1 MGMTMLPQLP
11 KDLTDRNRTSPIAF
25 TGNKFEYRMVGSSQ
39 SMADPNIYIN
49 AAVAQVLEEVAQRL
63 EKAQDIELE
72 SHNIIR
78 DFYQGHKRIVFN
90 GNGYSKEWKEEALL
104 RGLPDYKDTVSALP
118 QLVTE
123 KSIELFEKQNIFTK
137 SEISSRLE
145 INLQTYSK
153 QINVEA
159 SIMVEMCRKHV
170 IPSVIRYI
178 GNLCDAIARQ
188 ESLGFDVAIQ
198 RQTISIVQNA
208 LNQAIE
214 GTELLH
220 VCIAKALSYKDEV
233 LKQAQIYRDE
243 VVAQMQ
249 TLRSHLDLMETYTD
263 KSYWPF
269 PSYDDLL
276 FRL

>member
-1 MGMTMLPQLP
+1 M
-11 KDLTDRNRTSPIAF
+11 
-25 TGNKFEYRMVGSSQ
+25 
-39 SMADPNIYIN
+39 
-49 AAVAQVLEEVAQRL
+49 
-63 EKAQDIELE
+63 
-72 SHNIIR
+72 
-78 DFYQGHKRIVFN
+78 FN
-90 GNGYSKEWKEEALL
+90 GNGYSKEWKEEALQ
-104 RGLPDYKDTVSALP
+104 RGLPDFKDTVSALP
-118 QLVTE
+118 QMASE
-123 KSIELFEKQNIFTK
+123 KSIELFEKQKIFTK
-137 SEISSRLE
+137 SEITSRLE

-170 IPSVIRYI
+170 IPSVIRYV
-178 GNLCDAIARQ
+178 GNLSDAIAKQ
-188 ESLGFDVAIQ
+188 EAIGLDASMQ
-198 RQTISIVQNA
+198 RQTVSVVQTA

-243 VVAQMQ
+243 VVSQMQ
-249 TLRSHLDLMETYTD
+249 SLRSHLDLMETYTD
-263 KSYWPF
+263 KTYWPF

>member
-1 MGMTMLPQLP
+1 
-11 KDLTDRNRTSPIAF
+11 
-25 TGNKFEYRMVGSSQ
+25 
-39 SMADPNIYIN
+39 
-49 AAVAQVLEEVAQRL
+49 
-63 EKAQDIELE
+63 
-72 SHNIIR
+72 
-78 DFYQGHKRIVFN
+78 
-90 GNGYSKEWKEEALL
+90 
-104 RGLPDYKDTVSALP
+104 
-118 QLVTE
+118 
-123 KSIELFEKQNIFTK
+123 EKQKIFTK
-137 SEISSRLE
+137 SEITSRLE

-170 IPSVIRYI
+170 LPSVIRYV
-178 GNLCDAIARQ
+178 GDLSDAIAKQ
-188 ESLGFDVAIQ
+188 EAIGLDASMQ
-198 RQTISIVQNA
+198 RQTISVVQTA

-243 VVAQMQ
+243 VVSQMQ
-249 TLRSHLDLMETYTD
+249 SLRSHLDLMETYTD
-263 KSYWPF
+263 KTYWPF